1 VRKIVL
7 DTNAYSAFFSG
18 DMSVRKAIVVS
29 DMVQMSTIVIG
40 ELYFGFF
47 GGTKFSQNKDQLEA
61 FLKKSNIHVI
71 GVTVETAEIFGE
83 IQNELKGKGKPI
95 PINDV
100 WIAAQ
105 AIESGAKLVTFD
117 AHFENISG
125 LRIWD
130 ESVGK

>member
-1 VRKIVL
+1 VRKVVL

-18 DMSVRKAIVVS
+18 DLSVRKTIVTADLVL
-29 DMVQMSTIVIG
+29 MSTIVIG

-47 GGTKFSQNKDQLEA
+47 GGTKFNQNKDQLES
-61 FLKKSNIHVI
+61 FLSKSNIQIVGI
-71 GVTVETAEIFGE
+71 TLETAEIFGE

-105 AIESGAKLVTFD
+105 AIEAGAKLVTFD
-117 AHFENISG
+117 AHFESVSG
-125 LRIWD
+125 LRLWNGNVD
-130 ESVGK
+130 Q